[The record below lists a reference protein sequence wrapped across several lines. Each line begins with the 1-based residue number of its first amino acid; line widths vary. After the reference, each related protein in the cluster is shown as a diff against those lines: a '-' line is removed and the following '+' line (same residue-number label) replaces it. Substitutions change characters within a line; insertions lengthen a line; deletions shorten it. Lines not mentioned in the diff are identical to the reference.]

1 MSGSTTT
8 DAGWGG
14 ARRGAGRK
22 GLAISRRVSAKL
34 VDRHADWL
42 DILKEREGLSNDTEA
57 VRWLLDRD
65 RELALRRRKRS
76 AV

>member
-1 MSGSTTT
+1 MNSKTTM

-34 VDRHADWL
+34 EERHADWL
-42 DILKEREGLSNDTEA
+42 DALKEREGLGNDTEA

-65 RELALRRRKRS
+65 RKLAERRERG